1 MNSVSF
7 VSGNRSIGL
16 NQFHLEWCPKYR
28 KAFMRGQITS
38 AVESSLVQTAATY
51 KIIVHNMHVGSDHI
65 HLFVTLP
72 FNMSVSSA
80 FQLFKG
86 RSSHDLRQQFPELVQ
101 MFRKGHLWSPGKF
114 SRSISNVKA
123 ETIRHYI
130 RNHQF
135 RELNESIH
143 DARAEAEQMRLSSFF

>member
-1 MNSVSF
+1 MTSASF

-28 KAFMRGQITS
+28 KDFMQGQITK
-38 AVESSLVQTAATY
+38 AVEASLIQTAAAY
-51 KIIVHNMHVGSDHI
+51 KIIIHNMHVGPDHI

-72 FNMSVSSA
+72 FNMSVSYA

-86 RSSHDLRQQFPELVQ
+86 RSSHELRQQFPALVQ
-101 MFRKGHLWSPGKF
+101 TFSKGHLWSPGKF